1 MLTYYTATSD
11 LPCGIK
17 TGDTVSLN
25 RQNPA
30 EPVLVH
36 RPVSEVCAAKI
47 AAWVEAGILA
57 PVSPSGDV
65 PVGPSP
71 APVGRPRLR
80 LLRAD
85 GQQTA

>member
-1 MLTYYTATSD
+1 MLTYYTALTD

-17 TGDTVSLN
+17 AGDTVSLN

-36 RPVSEVCAAKI
+36 RPVSEVCAVKI

-57 PVSPSGDV
+57 TIPNDGV
-65 PVGPSP
+65 PAGPS
-71 APVGRPRLR
+71 APVGRTRLR
-80 LLRAD
+80 LLRSGD
-85 GQQTA
+85 RQTA